1 MLNSLPNR
9 SLNRAS
15 YSLLTLLLVRL
26 VTTMFYSAIS
36 FLSLYL
42 FNYLLILLLC
52 FLLVN
57 SSSTPTKI
65 GNGYRLISIEETPD
79 GGIGG
84 LLQVKQRNKIYGP
97 DIPLL
102 QLYAKHETQDRLRV
116 HITDAEKQRWEMPYN
131 LLPREQAPALKQ
143 TKGSSRKNLKTV
155 REYSGS
161 ELIFSYI
168 ADPFS
173 FSVKRKSN
181 GQTLFNSS
189 SDGSDSFGVMVF
201 KDQYLEISTQL
212 PNYASLYGLGENTQP
227 HGIKLLPGDPYT
239 LYTTDISA
247 INLNA
252 DLYGSHPVYM
262 DLRNVKGQAYA
273 HAVLLLNSNG
283 MDVFYRGTSLTY
295 KIIGGVFDFYFFSG
309 PSPLAVVD
317 QYTSLIGRPA
327 AMPYWAFGFHQCRWG
342 YHNLSVVEDVVEN
355 YKRAQIPL
363 DVIWNDD
370 DHMDGHKDFTLNP
383 NNYPRPKL
391 LAFLEKIHSIGMKYI
406 VIIDP
411 GIGVNSSYGVYQR
424 GIVNDVFIKYQGE
437 PYLAQ
442 VWPGAVNFPDFL
454 NPKTVEWWG
463 DEIRRFHELVPV
475 DGLWIDMNEASN
487 FCSGLCKIPKDK
499 QCPSGTGPGW
509 VCCLDCK
516 NITKTRW
523 DDPPYK
529 INASGLQVPIGY
541 KTIATS
547 AVHYNGVL
555 EYDAHSIYGFSQA
568 IATHKALQGLEGK
581 RPFILSRS
589 TYVGSGKYAAHW
601 TGDNKGTWEDL
612 KYSISNMIN
621 FGIFGVPMVG
631 SDICGFYPA
640 PTEELCNRW
649 IEVGAFYPFS
659 RDHANYY
666 SPRQEL
672 YQWDSVAQSARNALG
687 MRYKILP
694 HLYTLNYEAHTT
706 GAPIAR
712 PLFFSF
718 PDYSE
723 CYGLSTQFLLGSS
736 LMISPVLEQGK
747 TQVKALFP
755 PGSWYSMFNMTQI
768 ITSQGGQY
776 VTLDAPLHVV
786 NVHLYQ
792 NSILPMQQGGLISKE
807 ARMTPFTLL
816 VTFPAGASNGKA
828 AGKLFLDDDEL
839 QEMKLASGSA
849 TYVDFYATV
858 SQGTVKLWSEVQES
872 KFALDKGWKIGKVTV
887 LGLVGSGAPSS
898 LEVEGKPV
906 TGASNIEL
914 SSLEQKYI
922 TNLEVDDEKKRSMV
936 VEVDGLEIPVGKNFT
951 MSWKMGSAVEH

>member
-1 MLNSLPNR
+1 MAHGPSSSSHGSDGLMPRITVHGPASHVGAERSSL
-9 SLNRAS
+9 
-15 YSLLTLLLVRL
+15 T
-26 VTTMFYSAIS
+26 FH
-36 FLSLYL
+36 
-42 FNYLLILLLC
+42 
-52 FLLVN
+52 VN

-65 GNGYRLISIEETPD
+65 GNGYRLISLEETPD

-84 LLQVKQRNKIYGP
+84 LLQVKERNNIYGP
-97 DIPLL
+97 DIPRL
-102 QLYAKHETQDRLRV
+102 QLYVKHETQDRLRV
-116 HITDAEKQRWEMPYN
+116 HITDADKQRWEVPYN
-131 LLPREQAPALKQ
+131 LLPREQAPAMKQ
-143 TKGSSRKNLKTV
+143 TTGRSRKNLITTV
-155 REYSGS
+155 QEYSGA
-161 ELIFSYI
+161 ELIFNYI

-189 SDGSDSFGVMVF
+189 SDGSSSFGVMVF

-212 PNYASLYGLGENTQP
+212 PNDASLYGLGENTQP
-227 HGIKLLPGDPYT
+227 HGIKLFPGDPYT

-262 DLRNVKGQAYA
+262 DLRNVKGQASA

-355 YKRAQIPL
+355 YKKAQIPL

-406 VIIDP
+406 VLIDP

-424 GIVNDVFIKYQGE
+424 GIANDVFIKYQGE

-463 DEIRRFHELVPV
+463 DEIHRFHELVPV
-475 DGLWIDMNEASN
+475 NGLWIDMNEASN

-509 VCCLDCK
+509 DCCLDCK
-516 NITKTRW
+516 NITETRW

-612 KYSISNMIN
+612 KYSISTMIN

-672 YQWDSVAQSARNALG
+672 YQWDSVAKSARNALG

-694 HLYTLNYEAHTT
+694 YLYTLNYEAHTT

-718 PDYSE
+718 PDYTE

-747 TQVKALFP
+747 SQVKALFP
-755 PGSWYSMFNMTQI
+755 PGSWYNMFDMTQS
-768 ITSQGGQY
+768 ITSGGGQY

-807 ARMTPFTLL
+807 ARMTPFTLI
-816 VTFPAGASNGKA
+816 VTFPAGATDGKA

-839 QEMKLASGSA
+839 QEMKLGSGSA

-858 SQGTVKLWSEVQES
+858 SEGTVKLWSEVQES
-872 KFALDKGWKIGKVTV
+872 KFALDKGWKIVKVTV
-887 LGLVGSGAPSS
+887 LGLGGSGAPSS
-898 LEVEGKPV
+898 LEVDGKPV

-922 TNLEVDDEKKRSMV
+922 TNLEVGDEKKKSMM
-936 VEVDGLEIPVGKNFT
+936 VEVDGLEIPVGKNFAV
-951 MSWKMGSAVEH
+951 SWKMGASG

>member
-1 MLNSLPNR
+1 MVFPHCLASLCLS
-9 SLNRAS
+9 SL
-15 YSLLTLLLVRL
+15 LLTLVLFASD
-26 VTTMFYSAIS
+26 VT
-36 FLSLYL
+36 
-42 FNYLLILLLC
+42 
-52 FLLVN
+52 
-57 SSSTPTKI
+57 SSSNNVTKI
-65 GNGYRLISIEETPD
+65 GNGYSLISIQETSD
-79 GGIGG
+79 GALVG
-84 LLQVKQRNKIYGP
+84 LLQINTKTKTYGP

-102 QLYAKHETQDRLRV
+102 RFYAKHETDNRLRV
-116 HITDAEKQRWEMPYN
+116 HITDANKQRWEVPYN
-131 LLPREQAPALKQ
+131 LIPREQPPSLTQ
-143 TKGSSRKNLKTV
+143 TIGKFKKVDPIEVS
-155 REYSGS
+155 EYSGS
-161 ELIFSYI
+161 ELLFSYI
-168 ADPFS
+168 SNPFS

-181 GQTLFNSS
+181 GETLFNSTSTFSDPFS
-189 SDGSDSFGVMVF
+189 SLVF
-201 KDQYLEISTQL
+201 KDQYLEISTKL
-212 PNYASLYGLGENTQP
+212 PKDASLYGLGENTQP
-227 HGIKLLPGDPYT
+227 HGIKLYPSDPYT

-252 DLYGSHPVYM
+252 DLYGSHPMYM
-262 DLRNVKGQAYA
+262 DLRNNGGEASA

-283 MDVFYRGTSLTY
+283 MDVFYRGNSLTY
-295 KIIGGVFDFYFFSG
+295 KVIGGVFDFYFFSG
-309 PSPLAVVD
+309 PTPLNVVD

-327 AMPYWAFGFHQCRWG
+327 PMPYWAFGFHQCRWG
-342 YHNLSVVEDVVEN
+342 YHNLSVVEDVVDS
-355 YKRAQIPL
+355 YKKAQIPL

-391 LAFLEKIHSIGMKYI
+391 LNFLNKIHSIGMKYI

-424 GIVNDVFIKYQGE
+424 GLANDVFIKYEGE
-437 PYLAQ
+437 PFLAQ

-454 NPKTVEWWG
+454 NPKTVSWWS

-487 FCSGLCKIPKDK
+487 FCSGKCTIPKGK
-499 QCPSGTGPGW
+499 ICPSGTGPGW
-509 VCCLDCK
+509 ICCLDCK

-529 INASGLQVPIGY
+529 INASGIQAPIGY

-547 AVHYNGVL
+547 ATHYNGVL
-555 EYDAHSIYGFSQA
+555 EYDAHSIYGFSQSV
-568 IATHKALQGLEGK
+568 ATHKGLLGIEGK

-601 TGDNKGTWEDL
+601 TGDNQGTWENL
-612 KYSISNMIN
+612 RYSISTMLN

-631 SDICGFYPA
+631 SDICGFYPQ

-687 MRYKILP
+687 IRYKILP
-694 HLYTLNYEAHTT
+694 YLYTLNYEAHVS
-706 GAPIAR
+706 GSPIAR
-712 PLFFSF
+712 PLFFTF
-718 PDYSE
+718 PSYTE

-755 PGSWYSMFNMTQI
+755 PGSWYSLLDWTHT
-768 ITSQGGQY
+768 ITSKGGTY

-792 NSILPMQQGGLISKE
+792 NTILPMQQGGLISKE
-807 ARMTPFTLL
+807 ARTTPFTLI
-816 VTFPAGASNGKA
+816 VTFPAGATEGEAK
-828 AGKLFLDDDEL
+828 GTLFIDDDERP
-839 QEMKLASGSA
+839 EIKLGNGYSSFIDLYAS
-849 TYVDFYATV
+849 VK
-858 SQGTVKLWSEVQES
+858 QGGVKVWSEVQEG
-872 KFALDKGWKIGKVTV
+872 KFALDKGLIIDSISV
-887 LGLVGSGAPSS
+887 LGLDGNVGAVAS
-898 LEVEGKPV
+898 LELDGKPLIGKSGLDV
-906 TGASNIEL
+906 TTSEHVDLNGEGNGESKTVMVALRGL
-914 SSLEQKYI
+914 S
-922 TNLEVDDEKKRSMV
+922 
-936 VEVDGLEIPVGKNFT
+936 IPVGKNFAMT
-951 MSWKMGSAVEH
+951 WKMG

>member
-1 MLNSLPNR
+1 MVSPNR
-9 SLNRAS
+9 LVALSLS
-15 YSLLTLLLVRL
+15 LLLLTLLLYAAGV
-26 VTTMFYSAIS
+26 S
-36 FLSLYL
+36 
-42 FNYLLILLLC
+42 
-52 FLLVN
+52 
-57 SSSTPTKI
+57 SSSTNATKI
-65 GNGYRLISIEETPD
+65 GQGYRLISIEESPD
-79 GGIGG
+79 GGLVGI
-84 LLQVKQRNKIYGP
+84 LQVKQKTKIYGP

-102 QLYAKHETQDRLRV
+102 RFYAKHETDNRLRV
-116 HITDAEKQRWEMPYN
+116 HISDAEKQRWEVPYN
-131 LLPREQAPALKQ
+131 LLPREQPPPLTQ
-143 TKGSSRKNLKTV
+143 TIGRSRKNPISV
-155 REYSGS
+155 SEYSGS
-161 ELIFSYI
+161 ELLFSYTS
-168 ADPFS
+168 DPFS
-173 FSVKRKSN
+173 FAVRRKSS
-181 GQTLFNSS
+181 GETLFNSA
-189 SDGSDSFGVMVF
+189 SDGSDPFSSLVF
-201 KDQYLEISTQL
+201 KDQYLEISTKL
-212 PNYASLYGLGENTQP
+212 PKDASLYGLGENTQP
-227 HGIKLLPGDPYT
+227 HGIKLYPNDPYT

-262 DLRNVKGQAYA
+262 DLRNAGGKASA

-295 KIIGGVFDFYFFSG
+295 KVIGGVLDFYFFSG
-309 PSPLAVVD
+309 PSPLNVVD

-327 AMPYWAFGFHQCRWG
+327 PMPYWAFGFHQCRWG

-355 YKRAQIPL
+355 YKKAQIPL

-383 NNYPRPKL
+383 VNYSRPKL
-391 LAFLEKIHSIGMKYI
+391 LNFLDRIHSIGMKYI

-411 GIGVNSSYGVYQR
+411 GIDVNSSYGVYER
-424 GIVNDVFIKYQGE
+424 GIASDVFIKYEGE
-437 PYLAQ
+437 PFLAQ

-454 NPKTVEWWG
+454 NPKTVSWWG

-487 FCSGLCKIPKDK
+487 FCSGKCKIPKGK

-509 VCCLDCK
+509 ICCLDCK

-529 INASGLQVPIGY
+529 INASGIQAPIGF

-555 EYDAHSIYGFSQA
+555 EYDAHSIYGFSQS
-568 IATHKALQGLEGK
+568 IATHKALQGLQGK

-612 KYSISNMIN
+612 KYSISTMLN

-631 SDICGFYPA
+631 SDICGFYPQ

-672 YQWDSVAQSARNALG
+672 YQWQTVAQSARNALG
-687 MRYKILP
+687 IRYKLLP
-694 HLYTLNYEAHTT
+694 YLYTLNYEAHVS

-718 PDYSE
+718 PTYTE

-755 PGSWYSMFNMTQI
+755 PGSWYSLLDWTHT
-768 ITSQGGQY
+768 ITSKDGIY

-792 NSILPMQQGGLISKE
+792 NTILPMQQGGMISKD
-807 ARMTPFTLL
+807 ARMTPFSLI
-816 VTFPAGASNGKA
+816 VTFPSGATEGEAKGN
-828 AGKLFLDDDEL
+828 LFLDDDEL
-839 QEMKLASGSA
+839 PEMKLGSGYS
-849 TYVDFYATV
+849 TYIDFQATV
-858 SQGTVKLWSEVQES
+858 SQGAVKVWSQVQEG
-872 KFALDKGWKIGKVTV
+872 KFALDKGWVIDSISV
-887 LGLVGSGAPSS
+887 LGLEGSGAVSE
-898 LEVEGKPV
+898 LEIDGKPLMSF
-906 TGASNIEL
+906 SNVRVSTSEHEHL
-914 SSLEQKYI
+914 NGEADGERK
-922 TNLEVDDEKKRSMV
+922 TVMV
-936 VEVDGLEIPVGKNFT
+936 ALKGLNIPVGKNFAMT
-951 MSWKMGSAVEH
+951 WKMG

>member
-1 MLNSLPNR
+1 MAHGPSSSSHGSDGLMPRITVHGPASHVGAERSSL
-9 SLNRAS
+9 
-15 YSLLTLLLVRL
+15 T
-26 VTTMFYSAIS
+26 FH
-36 FLSLYL
+36 
-42 FNYLLILLLC
+42 
-52 FLLVN
+52 VN

-65 GNGYRLISIEETPD
+65 GNGYRLISLKETPD
-79 GGIGG
+79 GGIVG
-84 LLQVKQRNKIYGP
+84 LLQVKERNNIYGP
-97 DIPLL
+97 DIPRL
-102 QLYAKHETQDRLRV
+102 QLYVKHETQDRLRV
-116 HITDAEKQRWEMPYN
+116 HITDADKQRWEVPYN
-131 LLPREQAPALKQ
+131 LLPREQAPAMKQ
-143 TKGSSRKNLKTV
+143 TTGRSRKNLITTV
-155 REYSGS
+155 QEYSGA
-161 ELIFSYI
+161 ELIFNYI
-168 ADPFS
+168 PDPFS

-189 SDGSDSFGVMVF
+189 SDGSSSYGVMVF

-212 PNYASLYGLGENTQP
+212 PNDASLYGLGENTQP
-227 HGIKLLPGDPYT
+227 HGIKLFPGDPYT

-262 DLRNVKGQAYA
+262 DLRNVKGQASA

-295 KIIGGVFDFYFFSG
+295 KIIGGVLDFYFFSG

-355 YKRAQIPL
+355 YKKAQIPL

-406 VIIDP
+406 VLIDP

-424 GIVNDVFIKYQGE
+424 GIANDVFIKYKGE

-475 DGLWIDMNEASN
+475 NGLWIDMNEASN

-509 VCCLDCK
+509 DCCLDCK
-516 NITKTRW
+516 NITETRW

-612 KYSISNMIN
+612 KYSISTMIN

-672 YQWDSVAQSARNALG
+672 YQWDSVAKSARNALG

-694 HLYTLNYEAHTT
+694 YLYTLNYEAHTT

-718 PDYSE
+718 PDYTE

-747 TQVKALFP
+747 SQVKALFP
-755 PGSWYSMFNMTQI
+755 PGSWYNMFDMTQS
-768 ITSQGGQY
+768 ITSGGGQY

-816 VTFPAGASNGKA
+816 VAFPAGATDGKA

-839 QEMKLASGSA
+839 QEMKLGSGSA

-858 SQGTVKLWSEVQES
+858 SEGTVKLWSEVQES
-872 KFALDKGWKIGKVTV
+872 KFALDKGWKIVKVTV
-887 LGLVGSGAPSS
+887 LGLDGSGAPSS
-898 LEVEGKPV
+898 LEVDGKPV

-922 TNLEVDDEKKRSMV
+922 TNLEVGDEKKKSMM
-936 VEVDGLEIPVGKNFT
+936 VEVDGLEIPVGKNFAV
-951 MSWKMGSAVEH
+951 SWKMGASG

>member
-1 MLNSLPNR
+1 MFS
-9 SLNRAS
+9 SAS
-15 YSLLTLLLVRL
+15 
-26 VTTMFYSAIS
+26 S
-36 FLSLYL
+36 FLSLFF
-42 FNYLLILLLC
+42 FNYLLLLLLC
-52 FLLVN
+52 FHLVN

-65 GNGYRLISIEETPD
+65 GNGYRLISLKETPD

-84 LLQVKQRNKIYGP
+84 LLQVKERNNIYGP

-102 QLYAKHETQDRLRV
+102 QLYVKHETQDRLRV
-116 HITDAEKQRWEMPYN
+116 RITDADKQRWEVPYN
-131 LLPREQAPALKQ
+131 LLPREQAPAMKQ
-143 TKGSSRKNLKTV
+143 TTGRSRKNLITTV
-155 REYSGS
+155 QEYSGA
-161 ELIFSYI
+161 ELIFNYI

-189 SDGSDSFGVMVF
+189 SDGSSSFGVMVF

-212 PNYASLYGLGENTQP
+212 PNDASLYGLGENTQP
-227 HGIKLLPGDPYT
+227 HGIKLFPGDPYT

-262 DLRNVKGQAYA
+262 DLRNVKGQASA

-295 KIIGGVFDFYFFSG
+295 KIIGGVLDFYFFSG

-355 YKRAQIPL
+355 YKKAQIPL

-406 VIIDP
+406 VLIDP

-424 GIVNDVFIKYQGE
+424 GIANDVFIKYQGE

-475 DGLWIDMNEASN
+475 NGLWIDMNEASN

-509 VCCLDCK
+509 DCCLDCK
-516 NITKTRW
+516 NITETRW

-612 KYSISNMIN
+612 KYSISTMIN

-672 YQWDSVAQSARNALG
+672 YQWDSVAKSARNALG

-694 HLYTLNYEAHTT
+694 YLYTLNYEAHTT

-718 PDYSE
+718 PDYTE

-747 TQVKALFP
+747 SQVKALFP
-755 PGSWYSMFNMTQI
+755 PGSWYSMFDMTQS
-768 ITSQGGQY
+768 ITSGGGQY

-807 ARMTPFTLL
+807 ARMTPFTLI
-816 VTFPAGASNGKA
+816 VTFPAGATDGKA

-839 QEMKLASGSA
+839 QEMKLGSGSA

-858 SQGTVKLWSEVQES
+858 SEGTVKLWSEVQES
-872 KFALDKGWKIGKVTV
+872 KFALDKGWKIVKVTV
-887 LGLVGSGAPSS
+887 LGLGGSGAPSS
-898 LEVEGKPV
+898 LEVDGKPV

-914 SSLEQKYI
+914 SSLEQKYT
-922 TNLEVDDEKKRSMV
+922 TNLEVRDEKKKSMM
-936 VEVDGLEIPVGKNFT
+936 VEVDGLEIPVGKNFAV
-951 MSWKMGSAVEH
+951 SWKMGASG